1 MNFFLLFF
9 LLIIVSCSEKK
20 TNYFPLDRIKS
31 WTYAVEIIP
40 EVENKIFYKKTNSSI
55 GKKKIKV
62 QNKEKILFPVLRE
75 DGSIL
80 YYEITDQGIYRKGI
94 RYLKNKDMIIDEE
107 RLVLPSSIKLD
118 QSWSNDSKTFLILRR
133 YPYYDYKATT
143 NFQIDYKIM
152 SLNET
157 VKTPSGIFEDCIMI
171 KGEGQTNFIGDSEI
185 GSIGIKITSME
196 WYSKKVGLVKM
207 VREEKTDTDLFG
219 TTKMIQILE
228 NYNKR

>member
-1 MNFFLLFF
+1 M
-9 LLIIVSCSEKK
+9 
-20 TNYFPLDRIKS
+20 
-31 WTYAVEIIP
+31 EIIP
-40 EVENKIFYKKTNSSI
+40 EVENKIFYKKTNNSI

-80 YYEITDQGIYRKGI
+80 YYEFTDQGIYRKGI